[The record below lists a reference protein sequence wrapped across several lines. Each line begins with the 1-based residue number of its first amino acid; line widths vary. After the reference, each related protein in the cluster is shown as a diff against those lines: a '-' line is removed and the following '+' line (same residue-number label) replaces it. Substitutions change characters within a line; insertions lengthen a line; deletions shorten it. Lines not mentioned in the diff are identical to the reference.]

1 MTEDA
6 RWLDGNALA
15 GLLVEVFG
23 REMTAVRRRCPSCGT
38 RSAVGAHR
46 AYHGAGPVL
55 RCPACGGP
63 ALRIA
68 VLPDR
73 HVVHLTGTW
82 ELEATSS

>member
-1 MTEDA
+1 MSDEA

-23 REMTAVRRRCPSCGT
+23 REMTTVCRRCSSCGT

-55 RCPACGGP
+55 RCPACGDP

-68 VLPDR
+68 VLSDR
-73 HVVHLTGTW
+73 HVVCLTGAW
-82 ELEATSS
+82 ELEVTGS